1 VPTRYIR
8 RELLTSVEG
17 IPKQARLARYA
28 YSTKAIGHKPV
39 VQRQIASIKLEGA
52 MTQLFH
58 SLFAAMELLDE
69 QWAFFQW
76 I

>member
-1 VPTRYIR
+1 MI
-8 RELLTSVEG
+8 
-17 IPKQARLARYA
+17 
-28 YSTKAIGHKPV
+28 
-39 VQRQIASIKLEGA
+39 
-52 MTQLFH
+52 QLFP